1 MARQG
6 LSACFGASVGRTL
19 DSQVSPIRPG
29 SFRVRETIEL
39 EPRSQ
44 FATGLTYEIVEAR
57 RHRRFKLEVKVRV
70 YPRDRPV
77 VRGDTVDISESGI
90 SAMLRLEV
98 PVGEMVRLEFTL
110 PSGDVELLAM
120 VRQRN
125 AFRYGFQFM
134 ESSSAQEVI
143 GRTCRQLAMEESM
156 REPKLP

>member
-1 MARQG
+1 
-6 LSACFGASVGRTL
+6 
-19 DSQVSPIRPG
+19 
-29 SFRVRETIEL
+29 L

-44 FATGLTYEIVEAR
+44 FATGLTNEIVEAR
-57 RHRRFKLEVKVRV
+57 RHRRFKLEVQVRI
-70 YPRDRPV
+70 YPRDCPV
-77 VRGDTVDISESGI
+77 IRGDTVDISESGI

-110 PSGDVELLAM
+110 PLGDVEVLAM

-143 GRTCRQLAMEESM
+143 GLTCRQLAMEESM